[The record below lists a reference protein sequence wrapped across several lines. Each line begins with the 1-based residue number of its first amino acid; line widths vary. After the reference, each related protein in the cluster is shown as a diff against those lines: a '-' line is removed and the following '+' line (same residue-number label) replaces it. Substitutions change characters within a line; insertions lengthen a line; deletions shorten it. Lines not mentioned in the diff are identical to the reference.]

1 MKETT
6 GADKRPDWSEIETVL
21 LDMDGTL
28 LDLNYDNHFW
38 MEHLPLRYAQIH
50 QQEPTE
56 ARRHVTALIQA
67 QRGTLNWYCL
77 DYWSETLDVDI
88 TALKREIGHL
98 IQYRPGTERLLQFLQ
113 SLPASAYI
121 VTNAHRAGLEI
132 KLEAVGLGQYFSS
145 DRIISS
151 HDYGEPKE
159 ADRFWTH
166 LQQALNFQPS
176 HTMFIDDN
184 VQVLEAAAAHGIRH
198 LYGIAQPDSRGQVSD
213 EAYRRISKVVEG
225 SNTDSVLV
233 PMLTDLGELIPES
246 STTSTPTLTS
256 DDVAAGEHRH

>member
-1 MKETT
+1 MNETT
-6 GADKRPDWSEIETVL
+6 GADKRPDWSKIETVL

-50 QQEPTE
+50 QQEQAE

-77 DYWSETLDVDI
+77 DYWSRTLNVDI
-88 TALKREIGHL
+88 TALKREVGHL
-98 IQYRPGTERLLQFLQ
+98 IQYRPGTEHLLQFLKTHA
-113 SLPASAYI
+113 ASAYI

-132 KLEAVGLGQYFSS
+132 KLAAVGLHQYFDS

-159 ADRFWTH
+159 SAGFWSQ
-166 LQQALNFQPS
+166 LQQTLDFRNE

-184 VQVLEAAAAHGIRH
+184 DQVLEAAARHGIAY
-198 LYGIAQPDSRGQVSD
+198 LYGIAQPDSQGEVSGEPYIRIYRRGQSSPSD
-213 EAYRRISKVVEG
+213 AQ
-225 SNTDSVLV
+225 LV
-233 PMLTDLGELIPES
+233 PMLTDLGDLVP
-246 STTSTPTLTS
+246 
-256 DDVAAGEHRH
+256 